1 VPTAEELISVAC
13 IERLSELLSQVSS
26 VPSGWRQLR
35 ASAAALPALG
45 LSDRARAVRDA
56 LLADVPPGFQSLADA
71 IRPALDRPDF
81 TGWMIWPVSEAVA
94 TAATTSQDRADFDD
108 GLRLLA
114 KLTPRL
120 TGEFALRTFLNADLD
135 RTLGAVRSWTRHQDA
150 SVRRLASEG
159 TRPRLPWA
167 IRVPEI
173 SRRPEVTVPVL
184 DRLYRDESDVVRRSV
199 ANHLNDISRLD
210 PPLAVGTAARWL
222 ADGDK
227 HTGALVR
234 HSMRTLIKQADP
246 SALRLLGFS
255 AAQHLKVTGPDV
267 RTAAL
272 ADGGELVF
280 EASITNLGPD
290 TERLAIDYVIHYR
303 KANGSTAPKV
313 FKLAIRSLKPGET
326 MEIVRRQSF
335 RPITTRKHY
344 PGKHAIEL
352 QVNGTRHG
360 RTEFTLLP
368 PSG

>member
-13 IERLSELLSQVSS
+13 IERLGELLSQVSS

-35 ASAAALPALG
+35 ARPAGLPALS
-45 LSDRARAVRDA
+45 LSGRARAVRDA
-56 LLADVPPGFQSLADA
+56 LLADVPPGFPALADA

-94 TAATTSQDRADFDD
+94 TAATTSGDHGDFDD

-210 PPLAVGTAARWL
+210 PPLAVATATRWL
-222 ADGDK
+222 ADGDE

-234 HSMRTLIKQADP
+234 HSMRTLVKQADP
-246 SALRLLGFS
+246 GALRLLGFS
-255 AAQHLKVTGPDV
+255 TAQHLKVSGPDV
-267 RTAAL
+267 LTAEL

-280 EASITNLGPD
+280 GASITNLGAD

-303 KANGSTAPKV
+303 KGNGSTAPKV
-313 FKLAIRSLKPGET
+313 FKLAVRSLKPGET

-344 PGKHAIEL
+344 PGGHAIEL
-352 QVNGTRHG
+352 QVNGTRYG